1 VVKLFKGL
9 TRKGT
14 IVLSSVVLAFSLA
27 GCGKTETKTQGAAPA
42 PAPADNKAAAP
53 APAPASALKGE
64 IKIDGSSTVFPIS
77 QAVAEEFMKK
87 NKDVKITVGESGS
100 GNGAKKL
107 IGGEIDIADM
117 SRKFKKEELD
127 ELKTKQSTEAIEMP
141 IALDGITVVVNKKN
155 TFAKEMTVAELKKI
169 WDKDSKVK
177 KWNEIRPEWPDK
189 EIKLYG
195 PGTASGT
202 FEFFTEAINGVAKQ
216 SRSDYT
222 PSEDDNVL
230 VKGVAGDEFSMGYF
244 GFGYY
249 KENEAKLNAVSI
261 KKDDSSPAVAPSH
274 ETIEKMTYVPL
285 SRYIYVYPT
294 KKAIE
299 QPHIKEF
306 LKYYNSAD
314 GANLVEAVKFI
325 KLPAAITDKNLEVLK

>member
-1 VVKLFKGL
+1 MFKVFS
-9 TRKGT
+9 RKST
-14 IVLSSVVLAFSLA
+14 IAITSVVLALSLSA
-27 GCGKTETKTQGAAPA
+27 CGKAAPDKNQGAAPTTGTAATTA
-42 PAPADNKAAAP
+42 PAPAG
-53 APAPASALKGE
+53 LKGD

-107 IGGEIDIADM
+107 IAGEIDIADM

-141 IALDGITVVVNKKN
+141 VALDGITVVVNKKN
-155 TFAKEMTVAELKKI
+155 TFAKELTVDELKKI
-169 WDKDSKVK
+169 WSKDSTVK
-177 KWNEIRPEWPDK
+177 KWNQIRPEFPDK

-202 FEFFTEAINGVAKQ
+202 FEFFTEAINGKAKE

-230 VKGVAGDEFSMGYF
+230 VKGVAGDEFAMGYF
-244 GFGYY
+244 GYSYY
-249 KENEAKLNAVSI
+249 KENEAKLNAVAI
-261 KKDDSSPAVAPSH
+261 KKDANAPAILPSH
-274 ETIEKMTYVPL
+274 ESIEKMTYVPL
-285 SRYIYVYPT
+285 ARYIYVYPT
-294 KKAIE
+294 KKSME
-299 QPHIKEF
+299 QPHIKEL

-314 GANLVEAVKFI
+314 GAKLVEAVKYI
-325 KLPAAITDKNLEVLK
+325 KLPQDIMNKNLELLK

>member
-1 VVKLFKGL
+1 MLKVLA
-9 TRKGT
+9 RKGT
-14 IVLSSVVLAFSLA
+14 IVLSSVILAMSLA
-27 GCGKTETKTQGAAPA
+27 ACGKTATNDNTQGSAPAPQGGNNTAAPA
-42 PAPADNKAAAP
+42 PAG
-53 APAPASALKGE
+53 LKGE

-77 QAVAEEFMKK
+77 QAMAEEFMKK

-100 GNGAKKL
+100 SNGAKKL

-117 SRKFKKEELD
+117 SRKFKQEEKD
-127 ELKTKQSTEAIEMP
+127 ELKTKQNTEVIEMP
-141 IALDGITVVVNKKN
+141 VALDGITVVVNKKN
-155 TFAKEMTVAELKKI
+155 TFAKEMTVEELKKV
-169 WDKDSKVK
+169 WQKDSTIK

-202 FEFFTEAINGVAKQ
+202 FEFFTEAINGKAKE

-230 VKGVAGDEFSMGYF
+230 VKGVAGDEFAMGYF
-244 GFGYY
+244 GYAYY
-249 KENEAKLNAVSI
+249 KENEAKLNAVAI
-261 KKDDSSPAVAPSH
+261 KKDANSPAVAPSL
-274 ETIEKMTYVPL
+274 ETIEKMTYAPL

-294 KKAIE
+294 KKALE

-306 LKYYNSAD
+306 LKYYNSAE
-314 GANLVEAVKFI
+314 GSKLVEAVKYI
-325 KLPAAITDKNLEVLK
+325 KLPQETMNKNLEALK

>member
-1 VVKLFKGL
+1 MFKGF

-14 IVLSSVVLAFSLA
+14 FVMSSLILAVTLA
-27 GCGKTETKTQGAAPA
+27 GCGQTATQTPAATAPA
-42 PAPADNKAAAP
+42 PTGNAAAP
-53 APAPASALKGE
+53 APATTPATALKGD

-77 QAVAEEFMKK
+77 QAIAEEFMKK

-107 IGGEIDIADM
+107 IDGEIDIADM
-117 SRKFKKEELD
+117 SRKFKKEEL
-127 ELKTKQSTEAIEMP
+127 ESVTTKQSTEAIEMP

-155 TFAKEMTVAELKKI
+155 TFAKEMTVEELKKV
-169 WDKDSKVK
+169 WGKDSTIK

-202 FEFFTEAINGVAKQ
+202 FEFFTEAINGTAKE

-230 VKGVAGDEFSMGYF
+230 VKGVAGDEFAMGYF
-244 GFGYY
+244 GFSYY
-249 KENEAKLNAVSI
+249 KENEAKLNAVAI
-261 KKDDSSPAVAPSH
+261 KKDAASPAIAPSH

-294 KKAIE
+294 KKSIAL
-299 QPHIKEF
+299 PHIKEF

-314 GANLVEAVKFI
+314 GSKLVEAVKYI
-325 KLPAAITDKNLEVLK
+325 KLPQAQLDKNLEILK

>member
-1 VVKLFKGL
+1 MLFKGF
-9 TRKGT
+9 TRKST

-27 GCGKTETKTQGAAPA
+27 GCGQTENKTQGSAPA
-42 PAPADNKAAAP
+42 PAPTDNKTATP
-53 APAPASALKGE
+53 APAPATALKGE

-127 ELKTKQSTEAIEMP
+127 ELKTKQSTEALEMP
-141 IALDGITVVVNKKN
+141 VALDGITVVVNKKN
-155 TFAKEMTVAELKKI
+155 TFAKEMTVAELKKV
-169 WDKDSKVK
+169 WEKDSKIK

-202 FEFFTEAINGVAKQ
+202 FEFFTEAINGKAKE

-249 KENEAKLNAVSI
+249 KENEAKLNAVAI
-261 KKDDSSPAVAPSH
+261 KKDDNSPAVVPTH

-285 SRYIYVYPT
+285 SRHIYVYPT
-294 KKAIE
+294 KKALE

-314 GANLVEAVKFI
+314 GAKLVEAVKFI
-325 KLPAAITDKNLEVLK
+325 KLPKDVTDKNMELLK